1 MRLFQTD
8 HRKCADADKNSEGKG
23 KNHWGRSNS
32 ELWQLYDASGSRF
45 VTQKISDGR
54 YITK

>member
-1 MRLFQTD
+1 MGLFQTD

-32 ELWQLYDASGSRF
+32 ELWQLYDATGSRF